1 MLRPLAIGKCSLHD
15 ALTIIEYATHGKGA
29 HAVAP
34 AGELLLLAGGNFS
47 LGKKNDDFHVAA
59 FSESGSDGPAGIS
72 GGGHD
77 NRSSSRH
84 PPDACGEKARADIF
98 ERCGWSV
105 EELQHCRVIVEKV
118 QGYRKV
124 ERFVTD
130 VR

>member
-47 LGKKNDDFHVAA
+47 LGKKNDNFYVAA

-72 GGGHD
+72 GSCHD
-77 NRSSSRH
+77 NSSPSRH
-84 PPDACGEKARADIF
+84 ARDARRKEARADVF
-98 ERCGWSV
+98 ECCGRSV
-105 EELQHCRVIVEKV
+105 EKLQHCRVIVERV
-118 QGYRKV
+118 QGDRKV
-124 ERFVTD
+124 ERF
-130 VR
+130 

>member
-47 LGKKNDDFHVAA
+47 LGKKNDNFYVAA

-72 GGGHD
+72 GSCHD

-84 PPDACGEKARADIF
+84 ARDASREKARAGIF
-98 ERCGWSV
+98 ESCGRSV
-105 EELQHCRVIVEKV
+105 EEFQHCRFIVEKL
-118 QGYRKV
+118 QCDRKV
-124 ERFVTD
+124 EC
-130 VR
+130 